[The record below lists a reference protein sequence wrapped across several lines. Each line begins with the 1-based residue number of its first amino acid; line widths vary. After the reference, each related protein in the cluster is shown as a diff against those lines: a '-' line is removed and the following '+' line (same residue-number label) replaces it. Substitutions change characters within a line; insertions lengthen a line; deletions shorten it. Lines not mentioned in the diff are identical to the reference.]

1 MPLTSAMACG
11 HPMYQDVR
19 GKCACPRCLPLG
31 SPERTE
37 RLAHLFDY
45 AALGDDKDA
54 GAARQG
60 SKESET

>member
-1 MPLTSAMACG
+1 MPLTPAMACG
-11 HPMYQDVR
+11 HPMYQDVH
-19 GKCACPRCLPLG
+19 GKCACPMCLPLG

-45 AALGDDKDA
+45 AALGADGLGETTAQD
-54 GAARQG
+54 